1 MAFVTMED
9 AKASF
14 KLFCCVYG
22 IGTLSFSG
30 NFSRA
35 GPVLGIIGMPFM
47 TFASI
52 YGATSIYRVML
63 LEGAGAAFAGC
74 MGILVADALGI
85 GILMHGMRGHPSA
98 PTPELNSNQ
107 VIRAFGSLAIAYGS
121 GVVIPTAY
129 AAVGCQ
135 ISGNILWTI
144 YQDSVHITIAF
155 SVILNIVFYLTE
167 RMMLGMD
174 KRPAAD
180 VKNNLPGRYH
190 GEAIAEAAEYR
201 GANAAKHITLRLVM
215 IMILVILS
223 VIFKYHFP
231 ALSDYAGASCI
242 TMNSIILPI
251 VFVLKKK
258 WSVLP
263 MWEKLSG
270 LAVIAVYL
278 CLGCYVTVIAGDE
291 LFTPIDEDIEFPYC
305 TREYGNTVYYN
316 YIAAHNG

>member
-1 MAFVTMED
+1 MCLVP
-9 AKASF
+9 
-14 KLFCCVYG
+14 
-22 IGTLSFSG
+22 TLK
-30 NFSRA
+30 
-35 GPVLGIIGMPFM
+35 
-47 TFASI
+47 
-52 YGATSIYRVML
+52 
-63 LEGAGAAFAGC
+63 EGASAAFAGC
-74 MGILVADALGI
+74 MGTLVADALGI

-98 PTPELNSNQ
+98 PAPELNFNQ

-121 GVVIPTAY
+121 GVVIPSIHRQHSNPTRMPCVMGVTIGTISILFLILASTAY

-167 RMMLGMD
+167 RMMLGID

-180 VKNNLPGRYH
+180 VKNNLPSYAEASTPVDTTEKPSYSRTSQHRSSAYSEIVH
-190 GEAIAEAAEYR
+190 GDNAKEEAAEYR
-201 GANAAKHITLRLVM
+201 GANAAKHIILRLVM
-215 IMILVILS
+215 IMILVIIS

-263 MWEKLSG
+263 MWEKYPVS
-270 LAVIAVYL
+270 
-278 CLGCYVTVIAGDE
+278 
-291 LFTPIDEDIEFPYC
+291 
-305 TREYGNTVYYN
+305 R
-316 YIAAHNG
+316 